1 MESTLPVAC
10 IDASHAIVNITY
22 ESAPLTVISSV
33 LSMLGSSLVII
44 SYFLW
49 KDLRKSTAR
58 TILLFLAIADFMT
71 SIGYFW
77 SAIAYL
83 TIFSNLMNATDY
95 NDAINSN
102 DTPFTDY
109 EVICKIESF
118 WDTYFPV
125 VSFFWTA
132 NLAIYFVVTLVFLKI
147 SFAKKLMVPFH
158 LTAWFIPLII
168 CVYGIWSGWLG
179 PTTDR
184 GIEDATAGAWCFVSS
199 APVVN
204 ITNSTMYKVGLY
216 YGMEA
221 ICGKGI
227 EVVIYFIVIICYTM
241 IIVFNKCR
249 TNLAVS
255 NNITFLATC
264 VFWCFIDHQISS
276 LNQRTTIHFR
286 ARHYLDISL
295 VNTDLK
301 LLLVPIL
308 FICIRSGGT
317 IRFFI
322 SLYEGCRIPVYDKPD
337 DGVCINQTC
346 FRMLYD
352 QGLVDLQVRT
362 IYNMC

>member
-1 MESTLPVAC
+1 MESALPDTC
-10 IDASHAIVNITY
+10 IDASHAIINITY
-22 ESAPLTVISSV
+22 ESAPLTVFSSV

-83 TIFSNLMNATDY
+83 TIFSKLTNGTDY
-95 NDAINSN
+95 DIAIGTELN
-102 DTPFTDY
+102 DTLYTGYD
-109 EVICKIESF
+109 VICKIESF

-147 SFAKKLMVPFH
+147 SFAKKLMIPFH

-168 CVYGIWSGWLG
+168 CVYGISSGWLG
-179 PTTDR
+179 PALDHR

-199 APVVN
+199 AHVVN
-204 ITNSTMYKVGLY
+204 ITNSTIYRIGLY

-227 EVVIYFIVIICYTM
+227 EVIIYFIVIICYTM

-255 NNITFLATC
+255 N
-264 VFWCFIDHQISS
+264 
-276 LNQRTTIHFR
+276 
-286 ARHYLDISL
+286 Y
-295 VNTDLK
+295 
-301 LLLVPIL
+301 
-308 FICIRSGGT
+308 
-317 IRFFI
+317 
-322 SLYEGCRIPVYDKPD
+322 Y
-337 DGVCINQTC
+337 
-346 FRMLYD
+346 M
-352 QGLVDLQVRT
+352 
-362 IYNMC
+362 

>member
-1 MESTLPVAC
+1 MESAALPDGC
-10 IDASHAIVNITY
+10 INASHAIINRTY

-58 TILLFLAIADFMT
+58 TILLFLAMADFMT

-77 SAIAYL
+77 SAIAYIA
-83 TIFSNLMNATDY
+83 IFSNLMNATNY
-95 NDAINSN
+95 YIAISANDIPYTN
-102 DTPFTDY
+102 Y

-147 SFAKKLMVPFH
+147 SFAKKLMIPFH
-158 LTAWFIPLII
+158 LTAWLIPLIV
-168 CVYGIWSGWLG
+168 CVYGISSGWLG
-179 PTTDR
+179 PATHTDR

-204 ITNSTMYKVGLY
+204 ITKSTMYKIGLY

-227 EVVIYFIVIICYTM
+227 EVIIYFIVIVCYTM

-255 NNITFLATC
+255 I
-264 VFWCFIDHQISS
+264 
-276 LNQRTTIHFR
+276 
-286 ARHYLDISL
+286 
-295 VNTDLK
+295 LK
-301 LLLVPIL
+301 
-308 FICIRSGGT
+308 
-317 IRFFI
+317 
-322 SLYEGCRIPVYDKPD
+322 
-337 DGVCINQTC
+337 
-346 FRMLYD
+346 M
-352 QGLVDLQVRT
+352 
-362 IYNMC
+362 

>member
-1 MESTLPVAC
+1 MESAALPDAC
-10 IDASHAIVNITY
+10 IDASHAIINRTY

-58 TILLFLAIADFMT
+58 TILLFIAIADFMT
-71 SIGYFW
+71 SIGYFL
-77 SAIAYL
+77 SAIAYI
-83 TIFSNLMNATDY
+83 TIFSHVTNATDY
-95 NDAINSN
+95 YIAISAN
-102 DTPFTDY
+102 DTPYTNY
-109 EVICKIESF
+109 ELICTIESF

-199 APVVN
+199 AHVVN
-204 ITNSTMYKVGLY
+204 ITNSTKYNIGLY

-227 EVVIYFIVIICYTM
+227 EVIIYFIVIICYTM
-241 IIVFNKCR
+241 IIASNKCR
-249 TNLAVS
+249 TNLVVS
-255 NNITFLATC
+255 TN
-264 VFWCFIDHQISS
+264 V
-276 LNQRTTIHFR
+276 
-286 ARHYLDISL
+286 
-295 VNTDLK
+295 V
-301 LLLVPIL
+301 
-308 FICIRSGGT
+308 
-317 IRFFI
+317 
-322 SLYEGCRIPVYDKPD
+322 
-337 DGVCINQTC
+337 
-346 FRMLYD
+346 
-352 QGLVDLQVRT
+352 
-362 IYNMC
+362 